1 MKFIALVAAASA
13 LQIAEPWD
21 KASLPDCPKDDSRTL
36 MDDRKTHVTK
46 YPYVGASCKMQIAS
60 EGVTLI
66 MLGDE
71 DEMKPLKGKPLKKVA
86 DAPPAGLEHCP
97 DFDERHTL
105 VNGRVRG
112 IAWPAKGFNCQNEGH
127 H

>member
-1 MKFIALVAAASA
+1 MKFLALVAAVSA
-13 LQIAEPWD
+13 LQMPESA
-21 KASLPDCPKDDSRTL
+21 TL
-36 MDDRKTHVTK
+36 V
-46 YPYVGASCKMQIAS
+46 
-60 EGVTLI
+60 
-66 MLGDE
+66 MLADN

-86 DAPPAGLEHCP
+86 KAPPAGLEHCP

-112 IAWPAKGFNCQNEGH
+112 IPWPAKGFNCQNEGH